1 MNTEPKRLYRSRT
14 NRMVGGVCAGIA
26 DYLNMDPTVVRLLFL
41 LLTFATGGTALI
53 LYIAML
59 FVVPEDPA
67 GPRSPAAP
75 VSPEAPSAPSD
86 DDIIPP
92 PAM

>member
-59 FVVPEDPA
+59 FVVPEYPA